1 MSKWKENRVY
11 VLLAAIVIA
20 GIVIIAYKNIM
31 PPIPLELTPGVY
43 TGTGEGYGGEIT
55 VTATVGADG
64 TITDVAI
71 TGADESPDI
80 GGKYIEDGTFAGQI
94 IEDQHYDI
102 DGVSGATYTTY
113 GVREAAEAALSQ
125 GEQ

>member
-1 MSKWKENRVY
+1 MSKWKENRVF

-31 PPIPLELTPGVY
+31 PPIPLDLNPGVY

-55 VTATVGADG
+55 VTATVDENGA
-64 TITDVAI
+64 IAEVEI
-71 TGADESPDI
+71 VGADESPDI
-80 GGKYIEDGTFAGQI
+80 GGKYIDDGTFADQI
-94 IEDQHYDI
+94 IGDQHYDI

-113 GVREAAEAALSQ
+113 GVREAAEAALTQ